1 MGVSASGT
9 TNHKTYLKKIS
20 WGFSPLSSL
29 DPPMLCGFVAMIL
42 LHNKDHQQNNPL
54 VTVATPS
61 AGKGRDMSEL
71 QAQLI
76 TA

>member
-29 DPPMLCGFVAMIL
+29 DPPMQEWVA
-42 LHNKDHQQNNPL
+42 KL
-54 VTVATPS
+54 VCENVTPVS
-61 AGKGRDMSEL
+61 SEISDL
-71 QAQLI
+71 RNF
-76 TA
+76 